1 MCIRFDQED
10 FVMDRYMCSVCGY
23 LYDPESGDPANGIE
37 PGTSFKELPYS
48 WRCPVCSA
56 AKDMFSKEGSNSN
69 QFFF

>member
-1 MCIRFDQED
+1 
-10 FVMDRYMCSVCGY
+10 MCSVCGY
-23 LYDPESGDPANGIE
+23 LYDPESGDPANSIE

-48 WRCPVCSA
+48 WRCPVCGA